1 MNMKKIY
8 LIIISIICFSCD
20 KIEPPYTENISQP
33 PERTVLIEKFTGH
46 KCSGCPNASDEVYA
60 LKQLYGEDAII
71 SIAIHPGD
79 LSVFT
84 AVDENHPYDFTTLS
98 GDSIANDMG
107 ITFLPL
113 GTINRIPNGSASGN
127 AWYYEDW
134 GSEIQ
139 NLLFSPD
146 SLPLEKNININLNT
160 TLNEINKELTIET
173 SISFLNNNLSGNYK
187 LCLIITEDGIISP
200 QDDDN
205 KGIIG
210 NYEHNDIY
218 RCAVNGTY
226 GESIENFAFVDLEG
240 QAGYQSTHTVIFNE
254 SSNINWTD
262 EWTNMSNC
270 SVVAYVYDD
279 KSLIIEESVKKPISN
294 E

>member
-8 LIIISIICFSCD
+8 LIIITIICFSCD

-33 PERTVLIEKFTGH
+33 AERTILIEKFTGH

-84 AVDENHPYDFTTLS
+84 AVDENHPYDFTTPS
-98 GDSIANDMG
+98 GDIIANDMG

-113 GTINRIPNGSASGN
+113 GTINRIPNGTANGN

-134 GSEIQ
+134 GAQIQ
-139 NLLFSPD
+139 NLLFNPD
-146 SLPLEKNININLNT
+146 SVPLQKNINIDLNI
-160 TLNEINKELTIET
+160 TLNEINKELTVET
-173 SISFLNNNLSGNYK
+173 SISFLHNLSGNYK

-200 QDDDN
+200 QDDDD
-205 KGIIG
+205 KGIVE

-218 RCAVNGTY
+218 RCAINGTY
-226 GESIENFAFVDLEG
+226 GEYLENFAFLDLEG
-240 QAGYQSTHTVIFNE
+240 QAGFQSTHTLILNE

-262 EWTNMSNC
+262 KWNNVSNC

-279 KSLIIEESVKKPISN
+279 KSLIIEESTKKRIIN